1 MFNQHCDHSA
11 YALKSYFHLPFSVM
25 FNQQFEIVTYLC
37 VFSRDGG
44 GEGEVCGGRRLHL
57 CSDVAAT
64 SELLIGR

>member
-1 MFNQHCDHSA
+1 VSS
-11 YALKSYFHLPFSVM
+11 LHLR
-25 FNQQFEIVTYLC
+25 

-64 SELLIGR
+64 SDLLIGRRARGRI